1 MWANYCYASKIT
13 IQMNKLHFK
22 DGKGDPQGF
31 KTFLDNEKLPR
42 GLLPRYRGN
51 RLHILFHICGMFVQ
65 HHSFFK
71 KYLEQGTA
79 CGGLRA
85 SILADFVSTL
95 GQVEMQVLGLL
106 GKFLTG
112 PWMKL
117 FVISAANQTDHVD
130 GITTIKK
137 VVQTLKDPTETPH
150 EILSSRTDFFGK
162 HLDEDPVII
171 ALQEPPKDEALFLV
185 MMTA

>member
-1 MWANYCYASKIT
+1 
-13 IQMNKLHFK
+13 
-22 DGKGDPQGF
+22 
-31 KTFLDNEKLPR
+31 
-42 GLLPRYRGN
+42 
-51 RLHILFHICGMFVQ
+51 
-65 HHSFFK
+65 
-71 KYLEQGTA
+71 
-79 CGGLRA
+79 
-85 SILADFVSTL
+85 
-95 GQVEMQVLGLL
+95 
-106 GKFLTG
+106 
-112 PWMKL
+112 MKL

-171 ALQEPPKDEALFLV
+171 ALQEPPKDEALLPV